1 MHSEANAERKTEKS
15 FADAAAATTTT
26 VVVVVSVVI
35 RREEESDVK
44 DNKKNC

>member
-15 FADAAAATTTT
+15 FADAAATTT